1 MSPGSF
7 VDAPAPLPWSAR
19 PLRELVELSWP
30 ITVSLLSFG
39 VMTFV
44 DTLFVASLGTA
55 ALAGVGLA
63 GVATFALYC
72 FSMGLLRGVKVLASQ
87 AIGAGKRAEL
97 GVYLGA
103 GLAVALV
110 LGVLT
115 IGVGELVAQ
124 ALPLLAASDEA
135 GEAARLYLRL
145 RVLGAPVVLAFVAI
159 RELRYGEGDMR
170 SPMVAGLVGNAVN
183 IAFNYL
189 FVMVLAWGVRG
200 SAYATLLGHAMELV
214 VVALAQV
221 RAGFSVRGT
230 RLGHMLELLD
240 VGVPT
245 GLQFLLEMGSFSL
258 LTVIISTLGEVQMAA
273 HHIAIQVIHFSFL
286 PTVALAEAGSVL
298 AGQAVG
304 AGHDGLVKTVARNAL
319 GASTLYTGAW
329 TIGLV
334 LAGPWLV
341 ALFTDDPELAPVA
354 LVLLYV
360 AAVFQIADGA
370 ATVARGVLRGAGD
383 AKVPAQL
390 GVLCAWVFTPPL
402 AWGLGRVLGLGALGG
417 WVGLSCEIL
426 TLALLCW
433 WRLEHDRWLP
443 AAAAARERLRT
454 GMLRGAPLGEVPE
467 LGVAPDERGAS
478 VSFGG

>member
-1 MSPGSF
+1 MSSLSSESSRSEL
-7 VDAPAPLPWSAR
+7 AWASR
-19 PLRELVELSWP
+19 PMRELIQLSWP
-30 ITVSLLSFG
+30 ITVSFLSFG

-44 DTLFVASLGTA
+44 DTLFVSSIGTA

-87 AIGAGKRAEL
+87 AIGAGQRGDL
-97 GVYLGA
+97 GSYLGA
-103 GLAVALV
+103 GLAVAGG

-115 IGVGELVAQ
+115 IGVGELVANL
-124 ALPLLAASDEA
+124 LPLIAASEAA
-135 GEAARLYLRL
+135 GEAAQTYLRL
-145 RVLGAPVVLAFVAI
+145 RVLGAPVILGFVAI
-159 RELRYGEGDMR
+159 RELRYGESDMR
-170 SPMVAGLVGNAVN
+170 SPMVAGLAGNGVN
-183 IAFNYL
+183 IALNYL
-189 FVMVLAWGVRG
+189 FVIVLHWGVRG
-200 SAYATLLGHAMELV
+200 SAIATLFGHTVELA
-214 VVALAQV
+214 VVAWAQWRV
-221 RAGFSVRGT
+221 GHSLRGT
-230 RLGHMLELLD
+230 RWRHVVELVR

-245 GLQFLLEMGSFSL
+245 GVQFLLEMGSFSL
-258 LTVIISTLGEVQMAA
+258 LTVIVSTMGEVQMAA
-273 HHIAIQVIHFSFL
+273 HHVAIQVIHFSFL

-304 AGHDGLVKTVARNAL
+304 AGQDRLVKVVARQAL
-319 GASTLYTGAW
+319 LASTIYTGAW
-329 TIGLV
+329 TILLV

-341 ALFTDDPELAPVA
+341 SLFTEEVELASVA

-417 WVGLSCEIL
+417 WIGLTGEIL
-426 TLALLCW
+426 TLAVLCW
-433 WRLEHDRWLP
+433 WRLERDQWR
-443 AAAAARERLRT
+443 AMAEASRERLRADAT
-454 GMLRGAPLGEVPE
+454 VDVDEDGGAV
-467 LGVAPDERGAS
+467 
-478 VSFGG
+478 VSWS

>member
-1 MSPGSF
+1 MSSGSSF
-7 VDAPAPLPWSAR
+7 DSNAPRALPWAER
-19 PLRELVELSWP
+19 PLRELVQLAWP

-44 DTLFVASLGTA
+44 DTLFVSSIGTA

-87 AIGAGKRAEL
+87 AIGAGRRADL
-97 GVYLGA
+97 GAYLGA

-115 IGVGELVAQ
+115 IGVGEIVAHF
-124 ALPLLAASDEA
+124 LPLLAASEEA
-135 GEAARLYLRL
+135 GEAAGAYLRL
-145 RVLGAPVVLAFVAI
+145 RVLGAPIILTFVAI
-159 RELRYGEGDMR
+159 RELRYGESDTR
-170 SPMVAGLVGNAVN
+170 SPMVAGLLGNAVN

-189 FVMVLAWGVRG
+189 FVIALGWGVRG
-200 SAYATLLGHAMELV
+200 SAYATLLGHAVELAV
-214 VVALAQV
+214 VLYAQSRV
-221 RAGFSVRGT
+221 GFAVRGT
-230 RLGHMLELLD
+230 RLRHVIELVE

-245 GLQFLLEMGSFSL
+245 GIQFLLEMGSFSL
-258 LTVIISTLGEVQMAA
+258 LTVIVSTLGEVQMAA

-304 AGHDGLVKTVARNAL
+304 AGRDGLVKLVARNAL
-319 GASTLYTGAW
+319 AASTIYTGAW
-329 TIGLV
+329 TVGLV
-334 LAGPWLV
+334 LAGTHLV
-341 ALFTDDPELAPVA
+341 ALFTREAELSGVA
-354 LVLLYV
+354 LVLLHV
-360 AAVFQIADGA
+360 AAIFQIADGA

-402 AWGLGRVLGLGALGG
+402 AWGLGRVAGLGALGG
-417 WVGLSCEIL
+417 WIGLSLEIL
-426 TLALLCW
+426 TLAVLCW
-433 WRLEHDRWLP
+433 YRLERDHWMPL
-443 AAAAARERLRT
+443 AAASRERLRT
-454 GMLRGAPLGEVPE
+454 ELTLGTDAGGE
-467 LGVAPDERGAS
+467 AT
-478 VSFGG
+478 VSWS